1 MFGAPQYFL
10 ALGFGSGLVP
20 RAPGTAGSL
29 CAIPIVWLMGQMEP
43 VLYGAVCAACF
54 LGGIWI
60 CESAGRHLGAHDH
73 PSIVWDEIVGMQIA
87 LILVP
92 VTGFNLLAGFLL
104 FRFFDIVKPWPVRWV
119 DRRVHG
125 GIGVMMDDVLAGAM
139 AALVLYGLSFV

>member
-1 MFGAPQYFL
+1 
-10 ALGFGSGLVP
+10 
-20 RAPGTAGSL
+20 
-29 CAIPIVWLMGQMEP
+29 MEP
-43 VLYGAVCAACF
+43 ALYGAVCAACF

-60 CESAGRHLGAHDH
+60 CGSTGRHLGAHDH

-119 DRRVHG
+119 DRRMHG

-139 AALVLYGLSFV
+139 AALALYGLSFVRF